1 MNDGGVN
8 DGGVNDGGVNDGGV
22 NDDGTHMAF
31 VGVSTGGS
39 SIRRVFPA
47 WADTLRLPTRTL
59 VGHDLPPASEPAR
72 YRELVEQLRDDP
84 RCRGALVTTHKVGV
98 FEAAADLFDDLD
110 DLARTFGE
118 VSSISRR
125 DGRLVGRA
133 RDPITVSLALGEFL
147 AEDHFAATGAEV
159 LCLGS
164 GGAGMALTHQ
174 LGVRADRPARVTC
187 TALDEAPLR
196 QLRELHERAGLPD
209 GLFRYAVTPDPRDAD
224 ALLAQLPPAS
234 LVVNATGLGKDAP
247 GSPLTDDA
255 VFPRDAVVW
264 EFNYRGSLE
273 FLHQARARQA
283 DRALVLE
290 DGWRYFVH
298 GWSTVVADVFDIPM
312 PPETVSELSHVAAG
326 HR

>member
-1 MNDGGVN
+1 MS
-8 DGGVNDGGVNDGGV
+8 
-22 NDDGTHMAF
+22 DDGTHMAF
-31 VGVSTGGS
+31 VGVSTGAS

-47 WADTLRLPTRTL
+47 WADTLGLPTRTL
-59 VGHDLPPASEPAR
+59 VGHDLPPGSDPAR

-98 FEAAADLFDDLD
+98 YRAAAELFDELD

-118 VSSISRR
+118 ISSISRR

-147 AEDHFAATGAEV
+147 ADDHFATTGAEV

-164 GGAGMALTHQ
+164 GGAGMALSHQ
-174 LGVRADRPARVTC
+174 LGVRTDRPARVTC
-187 TALDEAPLR
+187 TALDDAALGH
-196 QLRELHERAGLPD
+196 LRELHERAGLPD
-209 GLFRYAVTPDPRDAD
+209 DLFRYAVTPDPRDAD
-224 ALLAQLPPAS
+224 ALLAELPPAS

-247 GSPLTDDA
+247 GSPLSDEA

-273 FLHQARARQA
+273 FLHQARAQQA
-283 DRALVLE
+283 GRGLVLE

-298 GWSTVVADVFDIPM
+298 GWSTVVADVFDVPM
-312 PPETVSELSHVAAG
+312 PPETVAELGRVASAS
-326 HR
+326 R